1 MTKKFTLES
10 DTRES
15 LRSFSTLPEPDTPA
29 QVMAAVG
36 NTYCR
41 FVIPGSPGILPLPSL
56 GNECYSLNVVE
67 EWPKQAVGYGV

>member
-1 MTKKFTLES
+1 MRKRFTLES

-15 LRSFSTLPEPDTPA
+15 LRSFSALPEPDTPA

-41 FVIPGSPGILPLPSL
+41 FVISGSPGILPFPSL

-67 EWPKQAVGYGV
+67 E